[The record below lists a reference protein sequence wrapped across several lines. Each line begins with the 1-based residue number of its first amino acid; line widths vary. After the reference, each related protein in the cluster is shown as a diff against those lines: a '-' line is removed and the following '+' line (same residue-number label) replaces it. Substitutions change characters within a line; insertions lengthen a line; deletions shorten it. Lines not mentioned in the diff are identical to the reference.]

1 MLIIIISLVMSIY
14 LQAVIQ
20 AVREREAVLWEAA
33 YRTLGSACPTFRS
46 WNPPEPTVIISV
58 VPMEEPVL
66 RQVE

>member
-46 WNPPEPTVIISV
+46 RSPPQPTVIISV
-58 VPMEEPVL
+58 VPVEEPTI
-66 RQVE
+66 QVE